1 MKITNKTV
9 LITGGGSGI
18 GFEIAKQLVE
28 KGNKVIITGRS
39 ADRLKDAAAKLP
51 GANTFAFDV
60 TSAEDTA
67 KLITYLADNHLT
79 LDILVNNAGQAFYYD
94 LATDDD
100 TYEKASAEID
110 TNFSSILRLTDKLLP
125 LLKTRAEAA
134 IVNVSSI
141 LGLAPHYTI
150 PTYSASKAALHAY
163 TQSLRYSLQQKGST
177 VKVFELM
184 PPLVNTE
191 FSKEIGGENGIPA
204 SQVATEL
211 FQAFETDTY
220 EIHVG
225 GTADFYNGF
234 FSNSEAAFTALNN
247 KAE

>member
-18 GFEIAKQLVE
+18 GFEIAKQLIGQ
-28 KGNKVIITGRS
+28 GNKVIITGRS
-39 ADRLKDAAAKLP
+39 VERLKEAAAQLS
-51 GANTFAFDV
+51 GADTFAFDV
-60 TSAEDTA
+60 TSAADTD
-67 KLITYLADNHLT
+67 KLVAYLAENHLT
-79 LDILVNNAGQAFYYD
+79 LDVLINNAGQAFYYN
-94 LATDDD
+94 LATDEN
-100 TYEKASAEID
+100 TYEKASAEML
-110 TNFSSILRLTDKLLP
+110 TNFTAILRLTDKLLP
-125 LLKTRAEAA
+125 VLKAQPEAA

-211 FQAFETDTY
+211 LQAFEADTY

-234 FSNSEAAFTALNN
+234 FTNSEAAFAALNS
-247 KAE
+247 KGE